1 MKGSEIKNLDFRVGF
16 LGFKKTDV
24 KACLEEISEYVIKLE
39 NEIRNLQIEKDKL
52 KDQLHK
58 IEITQANFKDIIT
71 SAQEFKK
78 TVEKESEEKAGEII
92 KKAKKQYEEILKGI
106 KIEKSKFSLLKR
118 EIENLKNNI
127 LTKLDSFE
135 GMIEIKEKNVSLNE
149 NISFNFE
156 NKDVKDEMFKVEKF
170 ANITLNKS
178 SNVEDQNKT
187 LEFNTKPIKNK
198 PIKSGDS
205 NDSFI
210 KSKFQ
215 EIEIKR

>member
-16 LGFKKTDV
+16 LGFKKSDV
-24 KACLEEISEYVIKLE
+24 KACLAEISEYVIKLE

-78 TVEKESEEKAGEII
+78 RIEKEAQEKAGEII
-92 KKAKKQYEEILKGI
+92 EKAKNQYKEILEGI
-106 KIEKSKFSLLKR
+106 KNEKSRLISMKR
-118 EIENLKNNI
+118 DVENLRDKFINNLDNFKN
-127 LTKLDSFE
+127 
-135 GMIEIKEKNVSLNE
+135 MIEFKEKNASLNE
-149 NISFNFE
+149 NVSFNFE
-156 NKDVKDEMFKVEKF
+156 NKDVKDEMFKVEKV
-170 ANITLNKS
+170 ANITINKS
-178 SNVEDQNKT
+178 SNVEDHNKT
-187 LEFNTKPIKNK
+187 LEFTKPIKNK
-198 PIKSGDS
+198 PVKSGDS
-205 NDSFI
+205 NDSLI

>member
-16 LGFKKTDV
+16 LGFKKSDV
-24 KACLEEISEYVIKLE
+24 KACLAEIAEYVIKLE

-78 TVEKESEEKAGEII
+78 RIEKEAQEKAGEII
-92 KKAKKQYEEILKGI
+92 EKAKNQYKEILEGI
-106 KIEKSKFSLLKR
+106 KNEKSKLSLMKR
-118 EIENLKNNI
+118 EVENLRDNLI
-127 LTKLDSFE
+127 TKLDSFK
-135 GMIEIKEKNVSLNE
+135 GMVEIKEK

-156 NKDVKDEMFKVEKF
+156 NKDVKDEIFKVEKV

-178 SNVEDQNKT
+178 SNVEDHDKT

-198 PIKSGDS
+198 PVKNDNTDSCIK
-205 NDSFI
+205 
-210 KSKFQ
+210 KFQ
-215 EIEIKR
+215 ELEINR